1 MHTFPSF
8 PKKQTT
14 DEQLADIPNIL
25 IYEYIYIIYKYI
37 YIFNGGVS
45 SCVIQ
50 AVLLV
55 NENIGN
61 ISVTFISFL
70 KQLKTETNIKKKK
83 RKRNPINFVK
93 NKHREKP

>member
-25 IYEYIYIIYKYI
+25 IYEYIYI

-55 NENIGN
+55 NESIGN

-70 KQLKTETNIKKKK
+70 KQLKTETNIKNKKKK

>member
-1 MHTFPSF
+1 M
-8 PKKQTT
+8 
-14 DEQLADIPNIL
+14 
-25 IYEYIYIIYKYI
+25 
-37 YIFNGGVS
+37 S

-83 RKRNPINFVK
+83 GKETPSILLKINTVK
-93 NKHREKP
+93 NPKPNSEE

>member
-1 MHTFPSF
+1 MKSSSLHSPTMHIFPSF
-8 PKKQTT
+8 PKKQTI

-25 IYEYIYIIYKYI
+25 IYEYI

-55 NENIGN
+55 NESIGN

-70 KQLKTETNIKKKK
+70 KQLKTETNIKNKKK
-83 RKRNPINFVK
+83 K
-93 NKHREKP
+93 EKKPHQFC